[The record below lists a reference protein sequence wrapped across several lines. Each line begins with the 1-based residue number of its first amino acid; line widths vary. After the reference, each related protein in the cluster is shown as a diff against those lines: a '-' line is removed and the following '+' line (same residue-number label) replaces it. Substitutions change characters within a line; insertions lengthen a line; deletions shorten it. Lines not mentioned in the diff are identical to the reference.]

1 MTAGPIPLPLRAELR
16 GLVPYGAPQLDVP
29 VRLNVNE
36 NPHPPGDDVVADI
49 AAAVTSVAGSLNRYP
64 DREAVELRT
73 ALAGYLGHGLTPDN
87 LWAANGSN
95 ELMLQLLQAFGGP
108 QGKALVFV
116 PTYSMYPEYARNSLT
131 PIVTGARA
139 DDFTVDAVAAVEL
152 IQAERP
158 TIVLLASPNN
168 PTGTALRLE
177 TVAAICAATT
187 GIVVVDEAYSEF
199 RRDGTPSA
207 LQLLAAYPHLV
218 VTRTMSKAFA
228 LAGARLGYLAADPA
242 VVDALRIVRLPYHLS
257 SVTQAVALTALKHR
271 NELLATVEELR
282 RERDA
287 TVTWLRANDLAVA
300 DTDANFVMFGRFED
314 RHEVWQGLL
323 RRGVL
328 IRETG
333 PVGWLRVSIGTAGE
347 MSAFRGALL
356 EVLDR

>member
-1 MTAGPIPLPLRAELR
+1 
-16 GLVPYGAPQLDVP
+16 
-29 VRLNVNE
+29 
-36 NPHPPGDDVVADI
+36 
-49 AAAVTSVAGSLNRYP
+49 
-64 DREAVELRT
+64 
-73 ALAGYLGHGLTPDN
+73 
-87 LWAANGSN
+87 
-95 ELMLQLLQAFGGP
+95 
-108 QGKALVFV
+108 
-116 PTYSMYPEYARNSLT
+116 
-131 PIVTGARA
+131 
-139 DDFTVDAVAAVEL
+139 
-152 IQAERP
+152 
-158 TIVLLASPNN
+158 
-168 PTGTALRLE
+168 
-177 TVAAICAATT
+177 
-187 GIVVVDEAYSEF
+187 
-199 RRDGTPSA
+199 
-207 LQLLAAYPHLV
+207 
-218 VTRTMSKAFA
+218 MSKAFA

-323 RRGVL
+323 GHGVL

-333 PVGWLRVSIGTAGE
+333 PAGWLRVSIGTAGE